1 MAITISNAFITGYER
16 DVHEAYQRRGAKLRK
31 TVRHAEGVVGST
43 HVFQK
48 AGKGVATTKS
58 RHGQITPMNVSH
70 TNATATLA
78 DSYAGDWV
86 DKLDLDKLNIDER
99 RVITNAGAFALGRKV
114 DADIITVMDSTT
126 TTNTTTTTMTLTKV
140 LAAHATLGGNDVF
153 EMGRMYAIVPYTE
166 WNDLLQIQQFAS
178 ADFVTDLP
186 FLEGHEAKRWMGTI
200 WMPHTGLD
208 TLVSGSVAKSFW
220 YHEDAIGHAQ
230 GSEIT
235 ADFDWYGDRA
245 AWFVNNMMSQG
256 AVLIDTNGVI
266 EIQTTRP

>member
-1 MAITISNAFITGYER
+1 MAINISNAFITGYER
-16 DVHEAYQRRGAKLRK
+16 DVHEAYQRRGSKLRQ

-48 AGKGVATTKS
+48 AGKGTAVTKA
-58 RHGQITPMNVSH
+58 RHGEITPMNVDH
-70 TNATATLA
+70 TNVTATLV
-78 DSYAGDWV
+78 DSYAGDYI

-99 RVITNAGAFALGRKV
+99 RVITNAGANALGRKV
-114 DADIITVMDSTT
+114 DTDIITQMDATT
-126 TTNTTTTTMTLTKV
+126 TTDTDTTVMTLSKV
-140 LAAHATLGGNDVF
+140 LTNHATLGGNDVF

-186 FLEGHEAKRWMGTI
+186 FLEGHEVKRWMGTL

-220 YHEDAIGHAQ
+220 YHEDSIGHAQ
-230 GSEIT
+230 GSEIVS
-235 ADFDWYGDRA
+235 DFDWQGNRG
-245 AWFVNNMMSQG
+245 AWWVMNFMSQG
-256 AVLIDTNGVI
+256 AILIDTNGVV
-266 EIQTTRP
+266 EIQTTRS